1 MSNLKHISLLIVAL
15 ALCFAS
21 CRTQQQALK
30 PMVATQKTADTTVIP
45 LLPAEAIYI
54 IGQEFLAIHDSASAK
69 YHTPRAAQVRR
80 DSTTMA
86 QYLDQRLAEL
96 YPDRAYPGYVAK
108 VSRWAEMLIRREMP
122 ASATIRS
129 YIGAE
134 LPHAAN
140 AAEAA
145 ALELT
150 PEEKTTLTLL
160 NTLATQASFADRTTL
175 DTLHTDS
182 FEEENLALT
191 VMLWYGP
198 RMYYRVM
205 QSKARAEHLAR
216 HYYGENT
223 NSGKRGDAFKHIY
236 VNTLLRRYTGRLMS
250 WLVMDV
256 YWENANPNA
265 PCDHFMDLHNNQI
278 GRNSHYHI
286 FTQPTG
292 DTPTVSRA
300 EKEVR
305 SPGRTKRKCP
315 GASRQVGAEKSPF
328 KGDLEGLPSWQQAAV
343 RIYRFIEDT
352 TANSTFQPWD
362 KQTPSFIVKKDE
374 QQSPAQQYIYWNKEE

>member
-15 ALCFAS
+15 SLSLSS
-21 CRTQQQALK
+21 CRTQQRALN
-30 PMVATQKTADTTVIP
+30 PTVSAQETADTTVIP

-54 IGQEFLAIHDSASAK
+54 IGQEYLAIHDSASAK

-86 QYLDQRLAEL
+86 HYLDQRLAEL

-122 ASATIRS
+122 ASATIRND
-129 YIGAE
+129 IGAE

-140 AAEAA
+140 AAES
-145 ALELT
+145 ALMEHT
-150 PEEKTTLTLL
+150 PEEKARLTLL
-160 NTLATQASFADRTTL
+160 NTLANQASFADRTTL

-182 FEEENLALT
+182 FEEEHLALT
-191 VMLWYGP
+191 IMLWYGP
-198 RMYYRVM
+198 RMFYRVM

-236 VNTLLRRYTGRLMS
+236 VNTLLRQYTGRLMS

-256 YWENANPNA
+256 YWENASPNA

-278 GRNSHYHI
+278 GRNSHYDL
-286 FTQPTG
+286 FTLNTQPSTLN
-292 DTPTVSRA
+292 TP
-300 EKEVR
+300 
-305 SPGRTKRKCP
+305 
-315 GASRQVGAEKSPF
+315 
-328 KGDLEGLPSWQQAAV
+328 LPSWQQTAA
-343 RIYRFIEDT
+343 RIYQFIEDT
-352 TANSTFQPWD
+352 TANSTYHPWD

-374 QQSPAQQYIYWNKEE
+374 QHSPAQQYIYWNKEE

>member
-1 MSNLKHISLLIVAL
+1 MFNRKHILFLPLLL
-15 ALCFAS
+15 LLCFAS
-21 CRTQQQALK
+21 CGTSRRAAT
-30 PMVATQKTADTTVIP
+30 PVASSPQSDTTAIP
-45 LLPAEAIYI
+45 LLPAEAIYL
-54 IGQEFLAIHDSASAK
+54 IGQEYLAIHDATTDK
-69 YHTPRAAQVRR
+69 YHTSRAAQVRR

-108 VSRWAEMLIRREMP
+108 VTRWAEMLIRREMP

-129 YIGAE
+129 DIGAE
-134 LPHAAN
+134 LPN
-140 AAEAA
+140 AAHADETH

-150 PEEKTTLTLL
+150 QEERTTLTFL
-160 NTLATQASFADRTTL
+160 NTLASQADFADTQDL
-175 DTLHTDS
+175 DTLHTNY
-182 FEEENLALT
+182 FEQENLALT

-198 RMYYRVM
+198 RMFYRIM

-236 VNTLLRRYTGRLMS
+236 VNTLLRRYTGRLMA

-256 YWENANPNA
+256 YWEHASPNA

-278 GRNSHYHI
+278 GRNSHYDL
-286 FTQPTG
+286 FTLNTQPSTLN
-292 DTPTVSRA
+292 P
-300 EKEVR
+300 
-305 SPGRTKRKCP
+305 P
-315 GASRQVGAEKSPF
+315 
-328 KGDLEGLPSWQQAAV
+328 LPSWQQTAA
-343 RIYRFIEDT
+343 RIYQFIEDT
-352 TANSTFQPWD
+352 TANSTYHQWD

-374 QQSPAQQYIYWNKEE
+374 QQSPAQQYIYWNKEN

>member
-1 MSNLKHISLLIVAL
+1 MFLRKHILILSLLL
-15 ALCFAS
+15 LCFAS
-21 CRTQQQALK
+21 CRTQQ
-30 PMVATQKTADTTVIP
+30 PTTKTVPPTTSQADTTVIP

-54 IGQEFLAIHDSASAK
+54 IGQEYLAIHDSASAK

-86 QYLDQRLAEL
+86 EYLDQRLAEL

-129 YIGAE
+129 DIGAE

-140 AAEAA
+140 AAES
-145 ALELT
+145 ALMELT
-150 PEEKTTLTLL
+150 PEEKARLTLL
-160 NTLATQASFADRTTL
+160 NTLARQASFADRTAL

-182 FEEENLALT
+182 FEEEHLALT
-191 VMLWYGP
+191 IMLWYGP
-198 RMYYRVM
+198 RMFYRVM

-236 VNTLLRRYTGRLMS
+236 VNTLLRQYTGRLMS

-278 GRNSHYHI
+278 GRNSHYHL
-286 FTQPTG
+286 FTTNAQPSTLNPQPS
-292 DTPTVSRA
+292 TLNAQPSTLNA
-300 EKEVR
+300 
-305 SPGRTKRKCP
+305 P
-315 GASRQVGAEKSPF
+315 
-328 KGDLEGLPSWQQAAV
+328 LPSWQQTAV

-362 KQTPSFIVKKDE
+362 KQTPSFIVIQDE

>member
-1 MSNLKHISLLIVAL
+1 MSNFKHIYILIIALSFSLA
-15 ALCFAS
+15 ACHT
-21 CRTQQQALK
+21 TQPAFRQQTPPPA
-30 PMVATQKTADTTVIP
+30 TADTTAIP
-45 LLPAEAIYI
+45 LLPAEAIYL
-54 IGQEFLAIHDSASAK
+54 IGQEYLAIHDSASPK

-86 QYLDQRLAEL
+86 QYLDLRLAEL

-108 VSRWAEMLIRREMP
+108 VTRWAEMLIRREMS

-129 YIGAE
+129 DIGAE

-140 AAEAA
+140 AAEAT

-150 PEEKTTLTLL
+150 QEERTTLTFL
-160 NTLATQASFADRTTL
+160 NTLASQADFVETKDL
-175 DTLHTDS
+175 DTLHTNY
-182 FEEENLALT
+182 FEQENLALT

-198 RMYYRVM
+198 RMFYRIM

-216 HYYGENT
+216 HYYGDNT

-236 VNTLLRRYTGRLMS
+236 VNTLLRRYTGRLMA

-256 YWENANPNA
+256 YWEHASPNA

-278 GRNSHYHI
+278 GRNSHYDL
-286 FTQPTG
+286 FTLNTQPSTLN
-292 DTPTVSRA
+292 TP
-300 EKEVR
+300 
-305 SPGRTKRKCP
+305 
-315 GASRQVGAEKSPF
+315 
-328 KGDLEGLPSWQQAAV
+328 LPSWQQTAD
-343 RIYRFIEDT
+343 RIYQFIEDT
-352 TANSTFQPWD
+352 TANSTYHAWD

-374 QQSPAQQYIYWNKEE
+374 QQSPAQQYIYWNKEN

>member
-1 MSNLKHISLLIVAL
+1 MFLRKHILILSLLL
-15 ALCFAS
+15 LCFAS
-21 CRTQQQALK
+21 CRTQQRALN
-30 PMVATQKTADTTVIP
+30 PTVSTQETADTTVIP
-45 LLPAEAIYI
+45 LLPAEAIYL
-54 IGQEFLAIHDSASAK
+54 IGQEYLAIHDSASAK
-69 YHTPRAAQVRR
+69 YHTPRAARVRR

-86 QYLDQRLAEL
+86 EYLDQRLAEL

-129 YIGAE
+129 DIGAE

-140 AAEAA
+140 AAES
-145 ALELT
+145 ALMEHT
-150 PEEKTTLTLL
+150 PEEKARLTLL

-182 FEEENLALT
+182 FEEEHLAIT

-198 RMYYRVM
+198 RMFYRVM

-236 VNTLLRRYTGRLMS
+236 VNTLLRQYTGRLMS

-256 YWENANPNA
+256 YWENASPNA

-278 GRNSHYHI
+278 GRNNHYHI

-292 DTPTVSRA
+292 DAPTVSRA
-300 EKEVR
+300 GSLEQTV
-305 SPGRTKRKCP
+305 S
-315 GASRQVGAEKSPF
+315 
-328 KGDLEGLPSWQQAAV
+328 KGDLEGLPAWQQTAA
-343 RIYRFIEDT
+343 RIYQFIEDT
-352 TANSTFQPWD
+352 TANSTYHPWD
-362 KQTPSFIVKKDE
+362 KQTPSFIVIQDE

>member
-1 MSNLKHISLLIVAL
+1 MSNLKHISLLIL
-15 ALCFAS
+15 ALVFAS
-21 CRTQQQALK
+21 CRIQQRALNTA
-30 PMVATQKTADTTVIP
+30 VSTTNTADTTVIP
-45 LLPAEAIYI
+45 LLPAEAIYL
-54 IGQEFLAIHDSASAK
+54 IGQEYLAIHDSTTDK

-86 QYLDQRLAEL
+86 QYLDQRLTEL

-129 YIGAE
+129 DIGAE

-140 AAEAA
+140 AAES
-145 ALELT
+145 ALMEHT
-150 PEEKTTLTLL
+150 PEEKARLTLL

-182 FEEENLALT
+182 FEEEHLAIT
-191 VMLWYGP
+191 IMLWYGP
-198 RMYYRVM
+198 RMFYRVM

-265 PCDHFMDLHNNQI
+265 PCDHYMDLHNNQI
-278 GRNSHYHI
+278 GRNSHYDF
-286 FTQPTG
+286 FTLPAQPSTLNAQPS
-292 DTPTVSRA
+292 TLNFQPSTLNS
-300 EKEVR
+300 
-305 SPGRTKRKCP
+305 
-315 GASRQVGAEKSPF
+315 Q
-328 KGDLEGLPSWQQAAV
+328 PSWQQTAA
-343 RIYRFIEDT
+343 RIYQFIEDT
-352 TANSTFQPWD
+352 TANSTFLPWD

-374 QQSPAQQYIYWNKEE
+374 QHSPAQQYIYWNKEE

>member
-1 MSNLKHISLLIVAL
+1 MFLRKHILILSLLL
-15 ALCFAS
+15 LCFAS
-21 CRTQQQALK
+21 CRTQQ
-30 PMVATQKTADTTVIP
+30 PTTKTVPPTTSQADTTVIP

-54 IGQEFLAIHDSASAK
+54 IGQEYLAIHDATTDK

-108 VSRWAEMLIRREMP
+108 VTRWAEMLIRREMP

-129 YIGAE
+129 DIGAE
-134 LPHAAN
+134 LPN
-140 AAEAA
+140 AATAA
-145 ALELT
+145 ESALMEHT
-150 PEEKTTLTLL
+150 PEEKARLILL
-160 NTLATQASFADRTTL
+160 NTLATQASFADRTAL
-175 DTLHTDS
+175 DTLHTDF
-182 FEEENLALT
+182 FEEEHLALT
-191 VMLWYGP
+191 IMLWYGP
-198 RMYYRVM
+198 RMFYRVM

-236 VNTLLRRYTGRLMS
+236 VNTLLRQYTGRLMS

-278 GRNSHYHI
+278 GRNNHYHI

-292 DTPTVSRA
+292 DAPQSTGDAGVSPA
-300 EKEVR
+300 E
-305 SPGRTKRKCP
+305 CP
-315 GASRQVGAEKSPF
+315 GAQASSPAEKSPF
-328 KGDLEGLPSWQQAAV
+328 KGDLEGLPSWQQTAA
-343 RIYRFIEDT
+343 RIYQFIEDT

-362 KQTPSFIVKKDE
+362 KQTPSFIVIQDE

>member
-1 MSNLKHISLLIVAL
+1 MFLRKHILILSLLL
-15 ALCFAS
+15 LCFAS
-21 CRTQQQALK
+21 CRTQQPTTK
-30 PMVATQKTADTTVIP
+30 TVPPATSQADTTVIL

-54 IGQEFLAIHDSASAK
+54 IGQEYLAIYDSASAK

-129 YIGAE
+129 DIGAE

-292 DTPTVSRA
+292 DAPTVSRA
-300 EKEVR
+300 GSLEQTV
-305 SPGRTKRKCP
+305 S
-315 GASRQVGAEKSPF
+315 
-328 KGDLEGLPSWQQAAV
+328 KGDLEGLPAWQQTAV
-343 RIYRFIEDT
+343 RIYQFIEDT
-352 TANSTFQPWD
+352 AANSTYHPWD
-362 KQTPSFIVKKDE
+362 KQTPSFIVIQDE